1 MKRVRRSS
9 RRLTFSDV
17 REIGLQLPGAEEG
30 TAYGSP
36 ALKVNGQMFACIP
49 THKSAEPNSLAVR
62 IPFEQRDDLVAAEP
76 DTYYLTPHYEDYP
89 AVLVR
94 LSKVHVD
101 ALRDILLMAHAFVAA
116 KKRRRSHA
124 SRQPRP

>member
-1 MKRVRRSS
+1 MERVRRSS

-49 THKSAEPNSLAVR
+49 THKSAEPHSLAVR
-62 IPFEQRDDLVAAEP
+62 IPFDQRDDLVAAEP

-116 KKRRRSHA
+116 KKRRRS
-124 SRQPRP
+124 